1 MAKENSVKFLLVI
14 KHTYMIDRLHLLMD
28 EHSNWKDNK
37 MMIVEKIINL
47 HKHDLIK

>member
-14 KHTYMIDRLHLLMD
+14 KHTYMIDRLHLMD